1 MKHEATT
8 MALIIVVLAAAVMLS
23 SVVVLILQAHAVSV
37 CKPAHEPGG
46 PPLQAPP
53 CAHGGPK
60 QR

>member
-1 MKHEATT
+1 MITAT
-8 MALIIVVLAAAVMLS
+8 ALIIVALAAALMSL
-23 SVVVLILQAHAVSV
+23 SVVISIPQAHAVSV

-46 PPLQAPP
+46 PPLQVPP